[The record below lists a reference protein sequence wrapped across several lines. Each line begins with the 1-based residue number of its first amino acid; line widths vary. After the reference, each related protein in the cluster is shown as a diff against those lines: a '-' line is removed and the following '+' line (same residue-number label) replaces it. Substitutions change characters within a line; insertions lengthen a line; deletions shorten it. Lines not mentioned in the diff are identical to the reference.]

1 MKTFVKPTSE
11 ATSKP
16 AVEPATNRRRF
27 LLGATLGSAGAVA
40 AVVAGGNAAE
50 VLTTSA
56 PAKEAA
62 KPKGYHVTAHIEQY
76 YETTR
81 I

>member
-1 MKTFVKPTSE
+1 MKTDDK
-11 ATSKP
+11 ATGKQ
-16 AVEPATNRRRF
+16 AVEPGNNRRKF

-50 VLTTSA
+50 VLTASA
-56 PAKEAA
+56 PATAA
-62 KPKGYHVTAHIEQY
+62 QPKGYHVTAHIEQY